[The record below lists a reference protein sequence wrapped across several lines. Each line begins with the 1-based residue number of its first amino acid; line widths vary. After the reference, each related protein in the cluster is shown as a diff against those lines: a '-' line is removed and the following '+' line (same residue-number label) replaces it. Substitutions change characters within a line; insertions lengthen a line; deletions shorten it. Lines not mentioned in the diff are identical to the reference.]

1 MNEHIERKL
10 ELVLKVL
17 QRVLENEE
25 KIMASEADLLTIA
38 NTLTASSAALV
49 TAANAAV
56 AAIQAGTVI
65 PDQVITDLTT
75 ANANIQSASAAL
87 AAVTPAPAA

>member
-10 ELVLKVL
+10 ELILKVL
-17 QRVLENEE
+17 TRVLENMETM
-25 KIMASEADLLTIA
+25 MATEADLTNIA
-38 NTLTASSAALV
+38 NTLTASSTALV

-87 AAVTPAPAA
+87 AAVTPSAA